1 MAKNMRHTPG
11 NQLQV
16 ALASKSSG
24 DPVVVGQIP
33 AVALIDT
40 NADGNVT
47 IKTDGV
53 FALSVKG
60 VDGSGN
66 AAVAVGDILYYT
78 DGDTPPLG
86 KKTSGVR
93 FGYALEAVTSGATKT
108 IKVKIGY

>member
-1 MAKNMRHTPG
+1 MAKNMKHTPG

-16 ALASKSSG
+16 ALASVTSG

-66 AAVAVGDILYYT
+66 KAVAIGDIIYHV
-78 DGDTPPLG
+78 DADTPKLSVKATG
-86 KKTSGVR
+86 IR
-93 FGYALEAVTSGATKT
+93 FGYALETVGSGLTKT

>member
-1 MAKNMRHTPG
+1 MAKNMVHTPG

-16 ALASKSSG
+16 TLADVKSG
-24 DPVVVGQIP
+24 DPVVAGQIP

-40 NADGNVT
+40 QADGTTVV
-47 IKTDGV
+47 KADGV
-53 FALSVKG
+53 FTLSVKG

-66 AAVAVGDILYYT
+66 KAIAVGDIVYFT
-78 DGDTPPLG
+78 SGDTPKLG
-86 KKTSGVR
+86 VKTAGVR

>member
-1 MAKNMRHTPG
+1 MAKNMRYTPG

-16 ALASKSSG
+16 ALADVTSG

-33 AVALIDT
+33 AVALTTTD
-40 NADGNVT
+40 ADGNVT
-47 IKTDGV
+47 VKTDGV
-53 FALSVKG
+53 FSLSVKG

-66 AAVAVGDILYYT
+66 KAIAIGDIIYLVAA
-78 DGDTPPLG
+78 DTPKLSV
-86 KKTSGVR
+86 KSSGVR

>member
-1 MAKNMRHTPG
+1 MAKNMKFTPG

-16 ALASKSSG
+16 ALASVTSG
-24 DPVVVGQIP
+24 DPVVVGQLP

-40 NADGNVT
+40 NAAGDVT

-66 AAVAVGDILYYT
+66 KAVAVGDILYYV
-78 DGDTPPLG
+78 DGDTPKLSV
-86 KKTSGVR
+86 KNTGVR
-93 FGYALEAVTSGATKT
+93 FGYALGAVTSGATKT
-108 IKVKIGY
+108 INVKIGY

>member
-1 MAKNMRHTPG
+1 MAKNMKHTPG

-16 ALASKSSG
+16 ALADTDSG
-24 DPVVVGQIP
+24 APVVVGQIP
-33 AVALIDT
+33 AVALTDT
-40 NADGNVT
+40 NTDGNVT

-66 AAVAVGDILYYT
+66 SAVAVGDILYHT
-78 DGDTPPLG
+78 AADTPVLN

-108 IKVKIGY
+108 IKVKVGY